1 MCGSGREDLQ
11 AHQIDLKYHDAGICQ
26 RHSIEFIY
34 IDNPLDYEIHNNR
47 DNIFCLILNT
57 EYFFMHIL
65 MVSAENDAL
74 PGAKVGGMGDVVGQ
88 IAPALADRG
97 CRVTVM
103 TPCHGFLHRLPGAVQ
118 INAIEFM
125 FRGYLHR
132 AELFEVPGHPTHGQ
146 VRNLVVHHPHL
157 SARDPV
163 TADHRIYVH
172 DPPDH
177 PFATDASRFALF
189 CAAAAAAVTR
199 QVLDPVDVI
208 HLHDWHT
215 AFVLILRKFDPH
227 HSALTKIR
235 TVFSIHNLAL
245 QGIRPLRG
253 NDSSLEAWF
262 PGLDYNWFDVADPQV
277 PDCINLMAAGIR
289 LADVIHTVS
298 PTYAQ
303 EILLPSQK
311 PEYYGGEGLEA
322 ALQYA
327 HNRGALIGI
336 LNGCAYSDGYAAPKM
351 NFDCMLNLFKS
362 ALVQW
367 AGGRETLPAALFIAH
382 ARLLELERRK
392 TEPEMILTS
401 VGRAVPQKIQLMRAA
416 GSDAKSGLESI
427 LENLDKSGYLFL
439 LGTGDEEHEH
449 FLTRLS
455 SRYDN
460 FIFLNGYSDQIARA
474 LYANGELFLM
484 PSSYEPCGISQMLA
498 MRDGQPSV
506 IHAVGGLKDTV
517 QDGING
523 FVFSGQTLIEQVDN
537 FVRTTLA
544 AVALKQNDPDQWL
557 HICDNAVRSRFSW
570 DHTARQYLEKLYEAF
585 P

>member
-1 MCGSGREDLQ
+1 MSKAFCGS
-11 AHQIDLKYHDAGICQ
+11 IC
-26 RHSIEFIY
+26 
-34 IDNPLDYEIHNNR
+34 IDNPPNYEIHNNR
-47 DNIFCLILNT
+47 DDNFCFAFNSV
-57 EYFFMHIL
+57 YFFMHIL
-65 MVSAENDAL
+65 MVSAENGAL

-88 IAPALADRG
+88 VAPALADRG

-103 TPCHGFLHRLPGAVQ
+103 TPCHGFLHRLPGAAQ
-118 INAIEFM
+118 IGTVEFM
-125 FRGYLHR
+125 LRGYWDR
-132 AELFEVPGHPTHGQ
+132 AELFEVPGHPPHGQ
-146 VRNLVVHHPHL
+146 VRNLVVHHPRL
-157 SARDPV
+157 SAWDPV
-163 TADHRIYVH
+163 AADHRIYVH

-199 QVLDPVDVI
+199 QGLGPVDVI

-215 AFVLILRKFDPH
+215 ALMLILRKFDPH
-227 HSALTKIR
+227 HRALTKIR

-253 NDSSLEAWF
+253 DDSSLEAWF
-262 PGLDYNWFDVADPQV
+262 PGLGYDWFDVADPHV
-277 PDCINLMAAGIR
+277 PDCVNLMAAGIR

-298 PTYAQ
+298 PTYAR
-303 EILLPSQK
+303 EILRPSQK
-311 PEYYGGEGLEA
+311 PAYYGGERLEA

-327 HNRGALIGI
+327 ADRGALIGI
-336 LNGCAYSDGYAAPKM
+336 LNGCVYPDGYAAPKM
-351 NFDCMLNLFKS
+351 TFDHMLNLFKS

-367 AGGRETLPAALFIAH
+367 AGRRETLPSALFIAH
-382 ARLLELERRK
+382 ARLLELERRLI
-392 TEPEMILTS
+392 TPEIILAS
-401 VGRAVPQKIQLMRAA
+401 VGRVVPQKIQLMRAA
-416 GSDAKSGLESI
+416 GSDSKSGLEGI
-427 LENLDKSGYLFL
+427 LENLGDSGCLFL
-439 LGTGDEEHEH
+439 LGTGDEEYEY

-460 FIFLNGYSDQIARA
+460 FIFLNGYSDQCARA

-523 FVFSGQTLIEQVDN
+523 FIFSGQTLIEQVDN

-570 DHTARQYLEKLYEAF
+570 DHTARQYLEKLYGAF